1 MKTIVSLVLL
11 TFLATVIILP
21 LAEQPATAQAP
32 TGPQGGAPPPA
43 GATAPQAPAT
53 PQQQPPQGGVSIAV
67 EVPVVT
73 LDVIAT
79 TKNGDILTG
88 LKKENFK
95 LTDEGVPQ
103 TITNFGPTDAPIT
116 MVLLLEFSSR
126 GWGGFFASYA
136 KYWSQYLFP
145 QLKQQDWV
153 ALETFD
159 MKTRVDVD
167 FTQNK
172 EEVMDG
178 IRHLYFPGFSESN
191 VFDALLE
198 TTELLKDVKGKKAIV
213 LMASGV
219 DTFSKHNLDQTM
231 KQLRQ
236 SDVTIFCV
244 GLGQVFQNAA
254 DVSRPGGM
262 GSIQRMN
269 YLQAENQLKT
279 FAHETG
285 GEAWFP
291 QFEGEM
297 PGVFQT
303 VTSFLRHQ
311 YSISYTP
318 TTGAKDGKF
327 HKVKIELVKPDGSP
341 LEVVDQKGKKQKYVV
356 YAREGYEAVKTGTG
370 D

>member
-1 MKTIVSLVLL
+1 
-11 TFLATVIILP
+11 
-21 LAEQPATAQAP
+21 
-32 TGPQGGAPPPA
+32 
-43 GATAPQAPAT
+43 
-53 PQQQPPQGGVSIAV
+53 
-67 EVPVVT
+67 
-73 LDVIAT
+73 
-79 TKNGDILTG
+79 
-88 LKKENFK
+88 
-95 LTDEGVPQ
+95 
-103 TITNFGPTDAPIT
+103 
-116 MVLLLEFSSR
+116 
-126 GWGGFFASYA
+126 
-136 KYWSQYLFP
+136 
-145 QLKQQDWV
+145 
-153 ALETFD
+153 
-159 MKTRVDVD
+159 
-167 FTQNK
+167 
-172 EEVMDG
+172 
-178 IRHLYFPGFSESN
+178 
-191 VFDALLE
+191 
-198 TTELLKDVKGKKAIV
+198 
-213 LMASGV
+213 
-219 DTFSKHNLDQTM
+219 M

-254 DVSRPGGM
+254 DMNRVGGM